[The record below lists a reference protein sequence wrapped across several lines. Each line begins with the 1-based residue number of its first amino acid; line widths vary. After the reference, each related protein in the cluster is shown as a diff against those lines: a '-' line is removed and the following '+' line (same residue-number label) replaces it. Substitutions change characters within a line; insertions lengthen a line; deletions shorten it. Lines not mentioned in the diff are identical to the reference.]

1 MSNVIR
7 KYGTPNIGNE
17 MLEKQKIVL
26 FLGNADREGVTAKLK
41 AVGTLYKRK
50 MLESSPENW
59 QKIVDI
65 FNDFEVTSVVVK
77 LTNTSFDILC
87 DEEYKDLREE
97 LLGLISTKPN
107 LFLSH
112 ESLITGEKCNDYG
125 KYIAKLN
132 DYDPELDEDYQF
144 LRSHYNEMFQPPDF
158 QIVGEVL
165 SLFERHD
172 ISIIPYQKNVE
183 MTLIAS
189 SFIDK
194 NESNLIFRIY
204 VPSERMWA
212 NEAEKLLQLFREY
225 LHKVSGLNVRQ
236 DQYRTNKG
244 VIYEFFGGDG
254 VDPNLLPEKFDEF
267 SSFME
272 SCVSNPETAQA
283 LLESKDLNKTEI
295 INLVERYS
303 KEARRLHIDIKQER
317 ERKILAI
324 RHGLESELS
333 EYVRTDHDWD
343 VIGRIVEASV
353 PSARGVSSALTIDR
367 KTQPTPSHN
376 LTVNINP
383 QIIES
388 VNGVIAQQIIG
399 DQHLG
404 TDAKKLLEIIDQYAG
419 KDKATLASSVHEL
432 SDESA
437 KTEDR
442 ITAKHRL
449 KGFLISVGSKIG
461 DVAAGVLQ
469 SYIENQIGL

>member
-1 MSNVIR
+1 
-7 KYGTPNIGNE
+7 
-17 MLEKQKIVL
+17 MLEKEKIVL
-26 FLGNADREGVTAKLK
+26 FLGNADSEGVTAKLK

-59 QKIVDI
+59 QKIIGI
-65 FNDFEVTSVVVK
+65 FNEYEVTSVVVK
-77 LTNTSFDILC
+77 LTNSSFDILC
-87 DEEYKDLREE
+87 EEEYKGLRED

-112 ESLITGEKCNDYG
+112 ESLLTGEKGNDYG
-125 KYIAKLN
+125 ECIAKSN
-132 DYDPELDEDYQF
+132 DYDPELEEDYQF
-144 LRSHYNEMFQPPDF
+144 LRFHYGDVFQPPNSE
-158 QIVGEVL
+158 IVGEVL
-165 SLFERHD
+165 SLFERHE
-172 ISIIPYQKNVE
+172 ISIIPYKKNVE
-183 MTLIAS
+183 MTLIVS

-236 DQYRTNKG
+236 DQYRTNQG
-244 VIYEFFGGDG
+244 VVYEFFGGDG
-254 VDPNLLPEKFDEF
+254 VEPNSLPQKFDEF

-283 LLESKDLNKTEI
+283 LLESKDLNKSEI
-295 INLVERYS
+295 FNLVERYS

-333 EYVRTDHDWD
+333 EHVRTDHDWE
-343 VIGRIVEASV
+343 VIGRVVEASV
-353 PSARGVSSALTIDR
+353 PSANGISSALTIDR
-367 KTQPTPSHN
+367 KIQPALNNS

-383 QIIES
+383 QVIES
-388 VNGVIAQQIIG
+388 VNGLVAQQIIG

-404 TDAKKLLEIIDQYAG
+404 TDAKKLLELIDQYAG
-419 KDKATLASSVHEL
+419 KDKAILASSVHEL

-449 KGFLISVGSKIG
+449 KGFLVSAGSKIG
-461 DVAAGVLQ
+461 DVTTGVLQ